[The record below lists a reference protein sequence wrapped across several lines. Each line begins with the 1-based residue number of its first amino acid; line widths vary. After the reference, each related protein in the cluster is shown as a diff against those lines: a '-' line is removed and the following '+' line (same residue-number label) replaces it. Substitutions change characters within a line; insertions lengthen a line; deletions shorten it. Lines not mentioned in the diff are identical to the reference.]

1 MTRITKKIHS
11 SITKEVV
18 NHDGEFV
25 SSETILTKKV
35 ESEPEF
41 VKLYLKDL
49 LHIKDIPKGMNGVL
63 LALLKRMRYDNRVYI
78 TQLDRKEITA
88 ELGVVEITV
97 RKAIDE
103 FCLKNIL
110 QKIETSVYIF
120 NPQYVGRGK
129 WEDIKRIE
137 FKANYESKEGRI
149 LDIQI
154 IKNE

>member
-11 SITKEVV
+11 SVTKEMV
-18 NHDGEFV
+18 NQDGELM

-35 ESEPEF
+35 EAEPEF

-49 LHIKDIPKGMNGVL
+49 LHMKDIPKGMNSVL

-78 TQLDRKEITA
+78 TQLDRKEITT
-88 ELGVVEITV
+88 ELGVVEVTV

-110 QKIETSVYIF
+110 QKIETSVYVF

-137 FKANYESKEGRI
+137 FKANYEGKGRI